1 MDFRESI
8 KQDVNINEVLE
19 LFNESEKSVF
29 KENFEQYYNRFNS
42 PEAKEYLYNF
52 VTAVMIE
59 YGKHF
64 DGYGIKTIARLK
76 SPKSLADKI
85 VDYIARP
92 DKHID
97 AGKNGFNISTISD
110 MFAMNMVL
118 MKSPSLFH
126 SNNPE
131 INSLIQEEISN
142 NSFIAEMQQF
152 RALLINDEL
161 SAKPDYIYGVTK
173 KDYYEKCLQ
182 IIDRL
187 IAIIP
192 EEATNLIS
200 KYSEQRNGIKEALE
214 FIDETL
220 PEDTLVDI
228 SDYPAENNDE
238 IDFFKLL
245 DTFSSRIHDKVDLAI
260 LTKQAHSIFENS
272 ELLKQFRV
280 SIKDV
285 KEKKTKSGYV
295 SYFIYLSTPLGVI
308 ECQLQ
313 SNNQYIDGNIGE
325 SAHSNMKN
333 KTIKGFKIP
342 DLKNPDD
349 IKRFKSSVLYVA
361 PKFFVAKMDDL
372 EFGKVILQEYTD
384 YKNYRNVLA
393 QVPKGSPQE
402 KAMLSYF
409 EKLYSLRD
417 HIFDSS
423 GNTQE
428 LISYDINKYLK
439 SDNFKKILSM
449 QQIEE
454 SKAEPSK

>member
-1 MDFRESI
+1 MDFKESI
-8 KQDVNINEVLE
+8 KQDVNINAALQA
-19 LFNESEKSVF
+19 FDEKSNQLF
-29 KENFEQYYNRFNS
+29 YEKLEEYNRRFNS

-52 VTAVMIE
+52 VSAVMIE
-59 YGKHF
+59 YSKHF

-85 VDYIARP
+85 VDYIKRP
-92 DKHID
+92 DKHIASD
-97 AGKNGFNISTISD
+97 KNEFDISTISD
-110 MFAMNMVL
+110 IFAMNMVL
-118 MKSPSLFH
+118 TKSPSLFH
-126 SNNPE
+126 SNDPK
-131 INSLIQEEISN
+131 INALIQEEIEN
-142 NSFIAEMQQF
+142 NNFIAQMQQF
-152 RALLINDEL
+152 RAMLIDDEL
-161 SAKPDYIYGVTK
+161 SAKPDYKYEITK
-173 KDYYEKCLQ
+173 KEYYEKCLQ

-192 EEATNLIS
+192 REATNLIN
-200 KYSEQRNGIKEALE
+200 KYSEQKNSISEALE

-220 PEDTLVDI
+220 PEDTLVDM
-228 SDYPAENNDE
+228 SDYPAEGSNE

-245 DTFSSRIHDKVDLAI
+245 DAFSSRIHDKVDLAI

-272 ELLKQFRV
+272 ELLKQFGI
-280 SIKDV
+280 SIDNV
-285 KEKKTKSGYV
+285 KEKKTPSGYV
-295 SYFIYLSTPLGVI
+295 SYFIYLSTPLGLI

-342 DLKNPDD
+342 NVKKPDEV
-349 IKRFKSSVLYVA
+349 KRFKSSLLYVA
-361 PKFFVAKMDDL
+361 PKFFVARMDDI

-384 YKNYRNVLA
+384 YKNYRKVLA

-409 EKLYSLRD
+409 EQLYSLRE

-423 GNTQE
+423 GHTEE
-428 LISYDINKYLK
+428 LIAYDINKYLK
-439 SDNFKKILSM
+439 SDNFSKIANAN
-449 QQIEE
+449 QIGGA
-454 SKAEPSK
+454 KAEPTK